1 MPKGYHH
8 LTYSERCQ
16 IYALRGRGDSQS
28 SIAKALSVHRS
39 TICRELKRNTGLKGY
54 RCRQAQRKA
63 DEKRRESSQGAS
75 KLHTNEIDFIEK
87 GLKLQWSPE
96 QISGSMGLKE
106 DLKKISHETIYK
118 FVWQDKRSG
127 GSLYKELRH
136 HGKKYNRRSKSTA
149 GRGCIP
155 ERVGIEERP
164 AIVEEKS
171 RVGDWELDSIVGA
184 NHKGAIISM
193 VDRASKLTKLRKVL
207 SKTSA
212 DATNALVTRL
222 SPIKEFVHTLTADN
236 GKEFAGHR
244 QVSSSLDADFYFA
257 HPYSSW
263 ERGLNE
269 HTNGLVRQYFP
280 KGTSFEEITD
290 EQVARV
296 EDLLNGRPRKVLGY
310 QTPMEFFE
318 KNCYHPNDSK
328 LKNISA

>member
-8 LTYSERCQ
+8 LAQSERCQ

-28 SIAKALSVHRS
+28 SIAKSLGVHRS

-54 RCRQAQRKA
+54 RYKQAQRKA
-63 DEKRRESSQGAS
+63 NEKRRRASQGPS
-75 KLHTNEIDFIEK
+75 KLHTNEIAFIKK

-96 QISGSMGLKE
+96 QISGVMGLKK
-106 DLKKISHETIYK
+106 DLNKISHETIYK
-118 FVWQDKRSG
+118 FVCQEKLSG

-136 HGKKYNRRSKSTA
+136 QGKKYNRRSKSTA

-193 VDRASKLTKLRKVL
+193 VDRASKLTKLCKVS
-207 SKTSA
+207 SKRSA
-212 DATNALVTRL
+212 DTTNALVTCL

-244 QVSSSLDADFYFA
+244 QVSSSLCASFYFA
-257 HPYSSW
+257 NPYSSW

-280 KGTSFEEITD
+280 KGTSFEEIT
-290 EQVARV
+290 EEEVARV
-296 EDLLNGRPRKVLGY
+296 ENLLNNRPRKVLGY
-310 QTPMEFFE
+310 QTPMEFF
-318 KNCYHPNDSK
+318 KKICYTGNNSR
-328 LKNISA
+328 